1 MGQSETGA
9 PVKLKVFA
17 ICGEKESPP
26 VLRRGAWIRTRRGI
40 PYRGAV
46 EWGEDRGQAY
56 QVGKG
61 GVLSDSTSWALEPS
75 WKWMSWPSAWLA
87 LLKELVCI
95 CPDKRLLRLQTEF
108 WEQSPSGGRDTAADL
123 WAIFYFLVNLTKAPI
138 LQVEKSSHP
147 VI

>member
-40 PYRGAV
+40 PCRGAV

-75 WKWMSWPSAWLA
+75 
-87 LLKELVCI
+87 
-95 CPDKRLLRLQTEF
+95 
-108 WEQSPSGGRDTAADL
+108 
-123 WAIFYFLVNLTKAPI
+123 
-138 LQVEKSSHP
+138 
-147 VI
+147 